1 MNRELPSMI
10 HLKRNQI
17 LKFLRSTESKSN
29 FIYQNFVD
37 KQLFSRVF
45 EDLCIFFDQHS
56 SFIPVTFMLGFYVSA
71 VYNRWWQV
79 FDNMGWID
87 Q

>member
-1 MNRELPSMI
+1 MWKAIWADLLVWCILYAILSIIYRLFLVKEHRE
-10 HLKRNQI
+10 
-17 LKFLRSTESKSN
+17 
-29 FIYQNFVD
+29 
-37 KQLFSRVF
+37 VF